1 MIKDIFMESL
11 PNIWPMVVIIL
22 VIVSSLRITYIIM
35 KHKKFLIHKELIYLI
50 AIAYVLCLFY
60 VVTFQDNNFGAS
72 NFIPFK
78 EIFRYSIGSHKFMRN
93 VLGNIVLFVPYGF
106 LSSYLLKTKKVSV
119 SLILTLIA
127 SATIEVVQYYIG
139 RVFDIDDII
148 LNVIGGTIGGLI
160 YVGIDAIRSKFKLL
174 RNDTVI
180 DILVIILLVIVIMYS
195 FNINIFGMIWGK

>member
-1 MIKDIFMESL
+1 MLKDIFVESL
-11 PNIWPMVVIIL
+11 PNVWPMAVIIL
-22 VIVSSLRITYIIM
+22 VIVSSIRIAYLIT

-50 AIAYVLCLFY
+50 AITYILCLFY
-60 VVTFQDNNFGAS
+60 LVTFQDNNYGVS
-72 NFIPFK
+72 NFVPFK
-78 EIFRYSIGSHKFMRN
+78 EMFRYSIGSHKFMKN
-93 VLGNIVLFVPYGF
+93 VLGNIVLFIPYGF
-106 LSSYLLKTKKVSV
+106 LSSYLLKTRKVSV
-119 SLILTLIA
+119 GVILTLIA
-127 SATIEVVQYYIG
+127 SVTIEVVQYYIG

-148 LNVIGGTIGGLI
+148 LNVLGGFTGSLI